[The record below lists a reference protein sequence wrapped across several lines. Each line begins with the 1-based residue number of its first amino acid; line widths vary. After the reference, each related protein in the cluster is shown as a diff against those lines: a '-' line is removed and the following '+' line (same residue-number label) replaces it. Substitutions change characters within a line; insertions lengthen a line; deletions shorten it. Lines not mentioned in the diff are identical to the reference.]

1 MGSAES
7 VPTTQAQGGRR
18 VIAYPNH
25 SPAASLNE
33 KFDAFKLTEDRE
45 TDSVLIEKADES
57 HGSSSERNPH
67 VSATKTQ
74 QYVKELLADP
84 KNRLA
89 LSALSTNNPA
99 QILEIPSAI
108 LRDTQTFNIAIPS
121 EGSPITNQR
130 SSGRCWIFAATNVF
144 RIAIM
149 KAHNLAS
156 FELSQSYLF
165 FWDKVEKANYFLETI
180 LDTASEDLD
189 GRLISTLMQAPVGD
203 GGQWDMIA
211 NLVSKY
217 GLVPQTLYPDTW
229 NAQNS
234 STMDGLLT
242 TLLRENALKLRKLKS
257 SSASSSTISAA
268 KDKMMKDVI
277 RILTLTLGPPPP
289 ANEPFTWTYYDKS
302 HKLHT
307 STLSPLD
314 LAASLTPSRTTR
326 PSIPI
331 LTSLISLVNDPR
343 HPYNRLL
350 TVDYLGNIYDGRPVT
365 YINVSQP
372 VLKRAAIA
380 MLKRGDP
387 VFFGSDVGQ
396 FADFKKGIMDTSLID
411 YELGFN
417 VRLGLDK
424 AERLRTG
431 ESAMTHAMVL
441 TAVQVDEKTGKS
453 VRWRVENSWS
463 DGVGEKGYFVMS
475 DGWMDEFCYQ
485 AVVDKAVVSKEVRDV
500 LGQEALRLKRWDPM
514 GALA

>member
-1 MGSAES
+1 ML
-7 VPTTQAQGGRR
+7 Q
-18 VIAYPNH
+18 
-25 SPAASLNE
+25 
-33 KFDAFKLTEDRE
+33 
-45 TDSVLIEKADES
+45 TDSDGYREPS
-57 HGSSSERNPH
+57 

-74 QYVKELLADP
+74 EYVKQLLKEP

-99 QILEIPSAI
+99 SILEIPSAI
-108 LRDTQTFNIAIPS
+108 LRDTQTYNIAIPF
-121 EGSPITNQR
+121 EGSPVTNQR
-130 SSGRCWIFAATNVF
+130 SSGRCWIFAATNIF

-149 KAHNLAS
+149 KAHNLSS

-189 GRLISTLMQAPVGD
+189 GRLISTLMESPVGD
-203 GGQWDMIA
+203 GGQWDMIV

-234 STMDGLLT
+234 RTMDKLLT
-242 TLLRENALKLRKLKS
+242 TLLREDALKLRKLKS
-257 SSASSSTISAA
+257 RSASSSTIASA
-268 KDKMMKDVI
+268 KDEMMKSVV

-289 ANEPFTWTYYDKS
+289 ANEPFTWAYYDSS

-307 STLSPLD
+307 TSISPLD
-314 LAASLTPSRTTR
+314 LASSLTPTST
-326 PSIPI
+326 IPRI
-331 LTSLISLVNDPR
+331 RSTNVLSSFVSLVNDPR

-350 TVDYLGNIYDGRPVT
+350 TVEYLGNVYSGRPIT
-365 YINVSQP
+365 YINVSQS

-396 FADFKKGIMDTSLID
+396 SSDSKKGIMDTALID
-411 YELGFN
+411 YSLGFDVSLN
-417 VRLGLDK
+417 MTK
-424 AERLRTG
+424 AQRLRTG

-441 TAVQVDEKTGKS
+441 TAVHIDEKSGEP

-463 DGVGEKGYFVMS
+463 ADVGEKGYFVMT
-475 DGWMDEFCYQ
+475 DAWMDEFCYQ
-485 AVVDKAVVSKEVRDV
+485 AVVDKAVLAKEVRDV
-500 LGQEALRLKRWDPM
+500 LELEPIVLKRWDPM
-514 GALA
+514 G